1 MTTRKLVTICFLI
14 LTLPTLQAQSV
25 FGKWKT
31 IDDRT
36 GKPKA
41 IISIYQDDAGLMD
54 ARVIE
59 IVEEGKENFICGKC
73 EGDLKDKPV
82 LGMTIIEDAEHKGKG
97 IYKGD
102 TLFDPQQA
110 MTFRCKIWLNPD
122 NPDELMVRGYLAFIY
137 RTQTW
142 KRVEGRLK
150 EIGF

>member
-1 MTTRKLVTICFLI
+1 MKSKGRIMLVVLI
-14 LTLPTLQAQSV
+14 LAMYTGQAQSV

-41 IISIYQDDAGLMD
+41 IVHLYEKEGLMYGK
-54 ARVIE
+54 VVE
-59 IVEEGKENFICGKC
+59 IVEEGKENFLCSKC
-73 EGDLKDKPV
+73 EGERKDKPV
-82 LGMTIIEDAEHKGKG
+82 LGMTIIDAAEEHSEG

-110 MTFRCKIWLNPD
+110 MTFRCKIWLNPE
-122 NPDELMVRGYLAFIY
+122 NPDELKVRGYLAFLY

-142 KRVEGRLK
+142 VRVEG
-150 EIGF
+150 

>member
-1 MTTRKLVTICFLI
+1 MTTNKLVTICLFI
-14 LTLPTLQAQSV
+14 LAVPALHSQSV

-41 IISIYQDDAGLMD
+41 IIAIYKDDEGLMD
-54 ARVIE
+54 GRVIE
-59 IVEEGKENFICGKC
+59 IVEEGKENFICEKC
-73 EGDLKDKPV
+73 EGDRKDKPV
-82 LGMTIIEDAEHKGKG
+82 LGMTIIEDAEHKGEG
-97 IYKGD
+97 VYKGD

-122 NPDELMVRGYLAFIY
+122 NPDELKVRGYLAFIY

-142 KRVEGRLK
+142 KRVEG
-150 EIGF
+150 

>member
-1 MTTRKLVTICFLI
+1 MKISKNIIFIVIMLFAVHLV
-14 LTLPTLQAQSV
+14 QSQSV

-41 IISIYQDDAGLMD
+41 IINIYKKEGLMYGK
-54 ARVIE
+54 VVE
-59 IVEEGKENFICGKC
+59 IVEDGKENFLCNKC
-73 EGDLKDKPV
+73 DGELKNKPV
-82 LGMTIIEDAEHKGKG
+82 LGMTIIDGAEHLGDG

-122 NPDELMVRGYLAFIY
+122 NTDELKVRGYLAFIY

-142 KRVEGRLK
+142 LRVEG
-150 EIGF
+150 

>member
-1 MTTRKLVTICFLI
+1 MAT
-14 LTLPTLQAQSV
+14 PTLLAQSV

-41 IISIYQDDAGLMD
+41 IIDIYKDDDGLMD
-54 ARVIE
+54 GKVIE
-59 IVEEGKENFICGKC
+59 IVEAGKENFICKKC
-73 EGDLKDKPV
+73 EGERKNQPV
-82 LGMTIIEDAEHKGKG
+82 LGMTIIEDAEHQGEG
-97 IYKGD
+97 VYKGD

-142 KRVEGRLK
+142 KRVEG
-150 EIGF
+150 

>member
-1 MTTRKLVTICFLI
+1 MIRLTRCVLWVLI
-14 LTLPTLQAQSV
+14 VCSSQLIQAQEI

-41 IISIYQDDAGLMD
+41 IVEIYEKDGLMYGK
-54 ARVIE
+54 VIE
-59 IVEEGKENFICGKC
+59 IVEEGKENFICEKC
-73 EGDLKDKPV
+73 EGKRKNKPV
-82 LGMTIIEDAEHKGKG
+82 LGMDIIEAAEHTGDG
-97 IYKGD
+97 VYKGD

-122 NPDELMVRGYLAFIY
+122 DPDELKVRGYLSFLY

-142 KRVEGRLK
+142 QRVEG
-150 EIGF
+150 